1 MTNKFFL
8 MLPAPASCFPLPVSY
23 FFGRPIPPKMHL
35 QKWGLRIYRIV
46 DNPKLYSLLKA
57 QVFNRPA
64 ETNHLSPEG
73 PTHFRFH
80 RLVSNLRYKR
90 GVHSKGHSLHV
101 ILTSPFRLEPGN
113 RNGT

>member
-8 MLPAPASCFPLPVSY
+8 LLPAPASCFPLPVSY

-35 QKWGLRIYRIV
+35 QKWELRIYRIV

-64 ETNHLSPEG
+64 ETNHRSPEALRIFV
-73 PTHFRFH
+73 PVDWCRTLDISVAYIQKVTRFM
-80 RLVSNLRYKR
+80 L
-90 GVHSKGHSLHV
+90 
-101 ILTSPFRLEPGN
+101 F
-113 RNGT
+113 